1 VLTAS
6 SILAAVRADVG
17 EEIGVAGARRLAAI
31 DAAELVVAD
40 VSDADATVGAEVS
53 YALFRRRCLT
63 LCLCRRGSPGSTFM
77 QGLAGHPLLT
87 TFEYEDATQAEAEA
101 VAFAT
106 PPESPGRI
114 FVIEGGDG
122 AGKQTQSRMLL
133 ERLRAEGY
141 PCSTLDYPH
150 DAALHGKLIRTLLS
164 GGSVKE
170 YRIGQRSIKR
180 YDLAE
185 LLQLEAKLKADVKRE
200 EAAQLMA
207 NGLGNPRNMFVRF
220 N

>member
-1 VLTAS
+1 MNIPPRLQAGDTIQWRDEATTDNLGNPIESSSWSVTYWLRTNTVAEAASVVGTAYGSGWSFTISATTSAGFNTGTWYWQAIATKTGAVVTLGSGSAIVDPVLSYTGTA
-6 SILAAVRADVG
+6 AAYDGR
-17 EEIGVAGARRLAAI
+17 
-31 DAAELVVAD
+31 
-40 VSDADATVGAEVS
+40 
-53 YALFRRRCLT
+53 
-63 LCLCRRGSPGSTFM
+63 
-77 QGLAGHPLLT
+77 
-87 TFEYEDATQAEAEA
+87 TQAQKDLDA
-101 VAFAT
+101 VQLA
-106 PPESPGRI
+106 
-114 FVIEGGDG
+114 
-122 AGKQTQSRMLL
+122 
-133 ERLRAEGY
+133 
-141 PCSTLDYPH
+141 
-150 DAALHGKLIRTLLS
+150 IRTLLS